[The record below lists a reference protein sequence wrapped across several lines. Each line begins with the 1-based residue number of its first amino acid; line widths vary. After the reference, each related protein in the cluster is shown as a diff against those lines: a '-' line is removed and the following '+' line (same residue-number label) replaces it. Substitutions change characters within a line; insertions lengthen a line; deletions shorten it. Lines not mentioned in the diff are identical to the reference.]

1 MAPWECFG
9 QIRLSYSSVGTGA
22 EEQDDSVGE
31 HRVSFSAV
39 AYHFN
44 SSLLAG
50 TGLLPIAIP
59 AKGQKTKRP
68 EWGGGWWPIR
78 SLEGSRLAEGW

>member
-9 QIRLSYSSVGTGA
+9 QIRLSYSSVGTGT

-31 HRVSFSAV
+31 HRASFSAV

-50 TGLLPIAIP
+50 TGLLPIAIQQRDRRQR
-59 AKGQKTKRP
+59 GLNGVV
-68 EWGGGWWPIR
+68 GGGQ
-78 SLEGSRLAEGW
+78 SGV